1 MTRNGDSNYSEIDII
16 NKLLIYVFPVSIFI
30 VSIVQKVYV
39 SNDIPDMKKRDDI
52 ENFNKSH
59 RVSAETLNY
68 STNTLL
74 IISIILFV
82 SSLIYA
88 YITSKGKN

>member
-1 MTRNGDSNYSEIDII
+1 
-16 NKLLIYVFPVSIFI
+16 
-30 VSIVQKVYV
+30 
-39 SNDIPDMKKRDDI
+39 MKKRDDI